1 MITYHMLGIVLST
14 GDRVIKMV
22 YKVLAIAIREE
33 KKDKRIYEELTHWKR
48 L

>member
-22 YKVLAIAIREE
+22 YKVLALPVG
-33 KKDKRIYEELTHWKR
+33 KV
-48 L
+48 